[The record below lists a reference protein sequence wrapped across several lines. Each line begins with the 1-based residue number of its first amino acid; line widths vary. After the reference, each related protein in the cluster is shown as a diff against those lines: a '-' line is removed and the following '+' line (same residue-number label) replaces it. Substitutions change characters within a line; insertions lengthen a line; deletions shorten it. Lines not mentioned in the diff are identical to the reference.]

1 MKLKK
6 FIYLSFFLPLAL
18 LAFSNC
24 NNTSKTKTEKIPVV
38 SLSKPNIIILF
49 ADDLGYADLGCQGST
64 DIITPNI
71 DKMADDGVRFT
82 SGYCTAPQ
90 CGPSRAGLISGL
102 NQARFGY
109 LDNKNNHGLPGKEIA
124 PTIADYMKQ
133 QGYSTGI
140 IGKWHL
146 GDEPEFADDIV
157 EKSRP
162 WNNGFDYVLMHNRGM
177 SHYYPYRTDG
187 IEWMTSRDREP
198 KLTEVK
204 ENNRKITL
212 KDYPENAY
220 ITDIFSDESVNFIKR
235 HKKEPFFLYVAYN
248 APHTPLVAK
257 EEDIEAN
264 SHITD
269 VQRRRFAAMMTALDR
284 GVGNIRQAL
293 EDNGITENT
302 LIYFVSD
309 NGGPTSKNT
318 SKNTPLSGFKGDVL
332 EGGIRVPFIACWPG
346 VIPKKQEKDFP
357 VSTFDILPTA
367 VALSGGE
374 LKANLTY
381 PGVNI
386 IPYINGK
393 KEDVPHKE
401 IIWRWRN
408 KTAIR
413 QGDFKLVEPSAKLP
427 HSGLYNLKENLKE
440 IPETKVNNDKMETQ
454 LQQKLENW
462 NTKMV
467 DKL

>member
-1 MKLKK
+1 MYKIGFK
-6 FIYLSFFLPLAL
+6 FFFLFLPLAL
-18 LAFSNC
+18 VFCSVDSITSNAK
-24 NNTSKTKTEKIPVV
+24 SKVKPK
-38 SLSKPNIIILF
+38 LRQPNIIILF

-71 DKMADDGVRFT
+71 DKMADEGIRFT

-109 LDNKNNHGLPGKEIA
+109 FDNKNNRGLPGKEIT
-124 PTIADYMKQ
+124 PTIADYMKE
-133 QGYSTGI
+133 QGYSTGV

-157 EKSRP
+157 EISRP
-162 WNNGFDYVLMHNRGM
+162 WNSGFDYVLMLNRGM
-177 SHYYPYRTDG
+177 SHYFPYRADG

-204 ENNRKITL
+204 EKSRKIAL
-212 KDYPENAY
+212 KDYPENSY
-220 ITDIFSDESVNFIKR
+220 ITDIFSDESVNFIER
-235 HKKEPFFLYVAYN
+235 HKEEPFFLYVAYN
-248 APHTPLVAK
+248 APHTPLIAK
-257 EEDIEAN
+257 EEDIKAN
-264 SHITD
+264 NHIAD
-269 VQRRRFAAMMTALDR
+269 IKRRTFAAMMTALDR
-284 GVGNIRQAL
+284 GVGKIRQAL
-293 EDNGITENT
+293 EENGLAENT
-302 LIYFVSD
+302 LVYFVSD

-318 SKNTPLSGFKGDVL
+318 SRNTPLTGFKGDVL

-346 VIPKKQEKDFP
+346 VIPGKQVKDFP
-357 VSTFDILPTA
+357 VSTLDILPTA
-367 VALSGGE
+367 VALAGGK
-374 LKANLTY
+374 LKANLDY

-386 IPYINGK
+386 VPYLNGENK
-393 KEDVPHKE
+393 GVPHE
-401 IIWRWRN
+401 ELIWRWRS

-413 QGDFKLVEPSAKLP
+413 QGDFKLVEPMGNLP
-427 HSGLYNLKENLKE
+427 YGGLYNLKENVKE
-440 IPETKVNNDKMETQ
+440 IPETRVNDHKMETE
-454 LQQKLENW
+454 LQQKLEDW